1 MSLKVI
7 GAGFGRTGTM
17 SLKLALERLGF
28 DKCYHMMEVMEHPDH
43 IPLWSR
49 AHKGEEID
57 WQYLFKGYLASV
69 DWPSCNL
76 WREQLK
82 EYPDA
87 KVILSTRDPERWYTS
102 IMSTIYPS
110 SLAAKNAE
118 DENIARFGN
127 WAFEIIWDNIFIG
140 KMDDKDHCI
149 RILKAHETSVIESV
163 PGHQLLIFQASQG
176 WAPLCE
182 FLDCDVPDEAYPH
195 TNTTD
200 DFLARRDEQNVKSGT
215 PE

>member
-43 IPLWSR
+43 VPLWAK
-49 AHKGEEID
+49 AHRGEEID
-57 WQYLFKGYLASV
+57 WRYLFQGYRASV

-82 EYPDA
+82 QYPDA
-87 KVILSTRDPERWYTS
+87 KVILSTRDPERWYAS
-102 IMSTIYPS
+102 IMNTIFPS
-110 SLAAKNAE
+110 SLAARDSE
-118 DENIARFGN
+118 DENITRFGR
-127 WAFEIIWDNIFIG
+127 WAFEIIWDGVFMG
-140 KMDDKDHCI
+140 KMDDMDHCI
-149 RILKAHETSVIESV
+149 KILKAHEKSVIESV
-163 PGHQLLIFQASQG
+163 PKDQLLVFQADQG

-182 FLDCDVPDEAYPH
+182 FLDCELPDEAYPH
-195 TNTTD
+195 TNTTE
-200 DFLARRDEQNVKSGT
+200 DFLTRRNEQ
-215 PE
+215 